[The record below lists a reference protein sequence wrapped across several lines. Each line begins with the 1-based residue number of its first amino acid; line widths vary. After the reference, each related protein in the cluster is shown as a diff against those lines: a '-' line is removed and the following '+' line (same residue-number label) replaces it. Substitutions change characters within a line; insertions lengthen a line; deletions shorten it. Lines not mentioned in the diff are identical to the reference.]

1 MKEQRFQV
9 GDKVTYKD
17 MHELPNEKYFYSGR
31 NQKGYVGTITSY
43 ESFIEERNCYR
54 IQVSTS
60 ITNFLCFSMLE
71 SEFEEY
77 DVVQEEHKFKVGDA
91 VTTHKFYNCNVI
103 FSGSM
108 VEYVEKK
115 GNISLIDEE
124 RCIAYVHGCWWPF
137 SAIKLASEEPGSKFN
152 IGDVVNI
159 TGEGYQYTSMDRLA
173 SSRIHDWTV
182 ITCCNCR
189 PPFRSNIV
197 VKDKVYSS
205 IQDKWWYK
213 FDEFCGNWT
222 SECGISPITPVV
234 NPMDAIL
241 EEAIRKYPV
250 GTKYIPIPLTLNGSV
265 YIREEKVAYTPRITG
280 TDAIEGGIGYLYAQG
295 EWAEIVP
302 ETESVFKD
310 APNIQSGS
318 SVTSSGTSY
327 NPITFLGVTT
337 PTIATIGT
345 GSWGFTDSGFS
356 ISPCSEIPKPIQNTM
371 PDEDIVHRE
380 NTIKAMQL

>member
-17 MHELPNEKYFYSGR
+17 KNKLPNEEYCYGGE

-43 ESFIEERNCYR
+43 ELFIEEHNCYR
-54 IQVSTS
+54 IEVSTN
-60 ITNFLCFSMLE
+60 ITDEYYSMLE

-77 DVVQEEHKFKVGDA
+77 DVVQK
-91 VTTHKFYNCNVI
+91 
-103 FSGSM
+103 
-108 VEYVEKK
+108 
-115 GNISLIDEE
+115 
-124 RCIAYVHGCWWPF
+124 
-137 SAIKLASEEPGSKFN
+137 EPGSKFN

-159 TGEGYQYTSMDRLA
+159 TGEGYMYSGMDTSA
-173 SSRIHDWTV
+173 HNRIFDWV
-182 ITCCNCR
+182 AITNCNCR

-213 FDEFCGNWT
+213 FDEFGNWV
-222 SECGISPITPVV
+222 SECGIVNSSPVV
-234 NPMDAIL
+234 SPMVDIL
-241 EEAIRKYPV
+241 VEAIRKYPV

-265 YIREEKVAYTPRITG
+265 YIREEKVVYTPRITG
-280 TDAIEGGIGYLYAQG
+280 SAAIEGGIGYLYAQG
-295 EWAEIVP
+295 EWAEIVS

-310 APNIQSGS
+310 APTIQSVS
-318 SVTSSGTSY
+318 SLTSSGTIYST
-327 NPITFLGVTT
+327 NSFLGSVTT
-337 PTIATIGT
+337 APRATIATD
-345 GSWGFTDSGFS
+345 SWGFTNSGFS
-356 ISPCSEIPKPIQNTM
+356 INPCSEIPLPESIQNTM

>member
-1 MKEQRFQV
+1 MKEQRFQL

-17 MHELPNEKYFYSGR
+17 KNKLPNEKYFYGGT

-43 ESFIEERNCYR
+43 EWFIEERNCYR
-54 IQVSTS
+54 IQVGTS
-60 ITNFLCFSMLE
+60 ITNGYFSMLE

-77 DVVQEEHKFKVGDA
+77 DVVQEE
-91 VTTHKFYNCNVI
+91 
-103 FSGSM
+103 
-108 VEYVEKK
+108 
-115 GNISLIDEE
+115 
-124 RCIAYVHGCWWPF
+124 
-137 SAIKLASEEPGSKFN
+137 PGSKFN

-159 TGEGYQYTSMDRLA
+159 NDEGYVYTDMDELA
-173 SSRIHDWTV
+173 HNSVYNWAY
-182 ITCCNCR
+182 ITRCNCR
-189 PPFRSNIV
+189 TYTRSNIV

-205 IQDKWWYK
+205 VQDKWWYK

-222 SECGISPITPVV
+222 SECGISPITLVV
-234 NPMDAIL
+234 SPMVDIL
-241 EEAIRKYPV
+241 VEAIRKYPV

-280 TDAIEGGIGYLYAQG
+280 GYAIEGGIGYLYAQG
-295 EWAEIVP
+295 KWAEIVS

-318 SVTSSGTSY
+318 SVTSSSTIY

-345 GSWGFTDSGFS
+345 SSWGYTDSGFS
-356 ISPCSEIPKPIQNTM
+356 ISPCSEIPLPESIQNTM

>member
-1 MKEQRFQV
+1 MKKQRFQV

-17 MHELPNEKYFYSGR
+17 IHELPNEKYFYGGT

-43 ESFIEERNCYR
+43 EWFIEERNCYR

-60 ITNFLCFSMLE
+60 ITNGYFSMLE

-77 DVVQEEHKFKVGDA
+77 DVVQK
-91 VTTHKFYNCNVI
+91 
-103 FSGSM
+103 
-108 VEYVEKK
+108 
-115 GNISLIDEE
+115 
-124 RCIAYVHGCWWPF
+124 
-137 SAIKLASEEPGSKFN
+137 EPGSKFN

-159 TGEGYQYTSMDRLA
+159 TGEGYMYSGMDTSA
-173 SSRIHDWTV
+173 HNRIFDWEV
-182 ITCCNCR
+182 ITNCNCR

-205 IQDKWWYK
+205 VQDKWWYK

-222 SECGISPITPVV
+222 SECGIVNSSPVV

-250 GTKYIPIPLTLNGSV
+250 GTKYIPIRLILNGSV
-265 YIREEKVAYTPRITG
+265 YIREEKVVYTPRITG
-280 TDAIEGGIGYLYAQG
+280 SAAIEGGIGYLYVQG
-295 EWAEIVP
+295 KWAEVVS
-302 ETESVFKD
+302 ETESVFKGV
-310 APNIQSGS
+310 PPIQSGS
-318 SVTSSGTSY
+318 SLISSGTIYST
-327 NPITFLGVTT
+327 NGFLGSVTT

-345 GSWGFTDSGFS
+345 SSWGYTDSGFS
-356 ISPCSEIPKPIQNTM
+356 ISSCSEIPKSIQNTM